1 MMASMPDADPPAL
14 RPRYPVTTPR
24 LLIRPLTP
32 ADADGLLA
40 YRSIPDVCRY
50 VPFEP
55 QTRDELLERIA
66 TRWTRT
72 ELTAEGQVVTL
83 GVQVRDTGALAGDVM
98 LAWQSQE
105 HSCGEIG
112 AVFNPDLSG
121 RGYAT
126 EALDA
131 VLRLGFEDLGLHR
144 IMARIEERNEPSV
157 RLVGRLGMRLEAR
170 LVENEWFK
178 GEWTTEL
185 DYAMLAGE
193 WQARAASAR
202 GSE

>member
-1 MMASMPDADPPAL
+1 MPDDDPPVL
-14 RPRYPVTTPR
+14 RPDYPVTTPR

-55 QTRDELLERIA
+55 QTREELLERIA

-72 ELTAEGQVVTL
+72 ELTAEGQVIFL

-105 HSCGEIG
+105 HACGEIG
-112 AVFNPDLSG
+112 CVFNPDLSG

-126 EALDA
+126 EALGA
-131 VLRLGFEDLGLHR
+131 LLRLGFEGLGLHR
-144 IMARIEERNEPSV
+144 IIARIDERNEPSIRMV
-157 RLVGRLGMRLEAR
+157 RRLGMRLEAR

-185 DYAMLAGE
+185 DFAMLAGE
-193 WQARAASAR
+193 WQARPAPAR

>member
-40 YRSIPDVCRY
+40 YRSVPDVCRY

-105 HSCGEIG
+105 HACGEIG

-126 EALDA
+126 EALNA
-131 VLRLGFEDLGLHR
+131 VLRLGFEGLGLHR
-144 IMARIEERNEPSV
+144 LMARIDERNDPSV

-178 GEWTTEL
+178 GQWTTEL

>member
-1 MMASMPDADPPAL
+1 MASMPDADPPAL
-14 RPRYPVTTPR
+14 HPRYPVTTPR

-55 QTRDELLERIA
+55 QTREELLERIT

-72 ELTAEGQVVTL
+72 ELTAEGQVIIL

-105 HSCGEIG
+105 QSCGEIG
-112 AVFNPDLSG
+112 AVFNPDVSG
-121 RGYAT
+121 QGYAT

-131 VLRLGFEDLGLHR
+131 MLRLGFEGLGLHR
-144 IMARIEERNEPSV
+144 IIARIDERNDRSV
-157 RLVGRLGMRLEAR
+157 RMVRRLGMRLEAR

-178 GEWTTEL
+178 GQWTTEL
-185 DYAMLAGE
+185 DFAMLAAE
-193 WQARAASAR
+193 WQARS
-202 GSE
+202 GSQGS

>member
-1 MMASMPDADPPAL
+1 MAGMPDADPPAL

-72 ELTAEGQVVTL
+72 ELTAEGQVIFL

-105 HSCGEIG
+105 QSCGEIG

-131 VLRLGFEDLGLHR
+131 VLRLGFEGLGLHR
-144 IMARIEERNEPSV
+144 IIARIDERNDPSV
-157 RLVGRLGMRLEAR
+157 RLVHRLGMRQEAR

-178 GEWTTEL
+178 GQWTTEL

-193 WQARAASAR
+193 WQARAAPAR